1 MSDERFLD
9 QVRVDEIIAEIS
21 IDDDVRQR
29 REDKVCLAVW
39 LRLTYS
45 ERVRWPAVL
54 LLPDSLLAV
63 LVSCSISDIVS
74 GAGKTPPSGTIT

>member
-9 QVRVDEIIAEIS
+9 QLRVDEMIAEIS

-45 ERVRWPAVL
+45 ERVRGPRCC
-54 LLPDSLLAV
+54 
-63 LVSCSISDIVS
+63 SCRILS
-74 GAGKTPPSGTIT
+74 